1 MAPDTMINGIF
12 LNFFFKVILFALIAL
27 ILYGVVPDL
36 ALILILFVVWR
47 FSSLLAEALRKPV
60 SAGRLDSMRDG
71 LTRIYEKLTP
81 EQLASRAVALKF
93 DSRLSARELA
103 QAQVDKAAQRYQPPR
118 SKRELTA
125 EALGVIAFAILIP
138 LDIALYTS
146 DIFSFRASHHW
157 GWSGVTVVALC
168 LGLYAWPY
176 RALKSPDAS
185 DVRIWWWMLPFTI
198 ALLAMFHAV
207 QTRHPYLNPFNP
219 DRDRLAA
226 ERVLSLK
233 NNVVAGSYADW
244 VLRYGRQLD
253 QRGQSQQAIH
263 FYREGLRLDAN
274 DRAAASRLAQLEG
287 QSGVK
292 VDNQTA
298 PSSSVPYW
306 TADKP
311 VTKSPRQRIDSLL
324 EDVDGCTVVIVPVG
338 DISDNL
344 LDTVGYV
351 IHNELN
357 LPVCISPD
365 PVPLPPYTRKRGL
378 ATDPQWD
385 TDSLVGAFTNATP
398 AFPHA
403 PIKYLLITS
412 ADIYFQDANYVFSS
426 SGRWG
431 ALLSSARFAG
441 PNDDDSLLR
450 QRTAKQA
457 LCAILKSFDIPAST
471 DRDCVTS
478 YVRYLQEFDAKG
490 NRPDAETMKLFQQAV
505 AVMNQRWQN
514 YKAGAHAVVK

>member
-1 MAPDTMINGIF
+1 MINGIF
-12 LNFFFKVILFALIAL
+12 FRFLLKVILFAFIAL

-47 FSSLLAEALRKPV
+47 FSSLVVEAFRKPA
-60 SAGRLDSMRDG
+60 SAGQWDTMRDG
-71 LTRIYEKLTP
+71 LTRMYERFTP
-81 EQLASRAVALKF
+81 EQRAHRAIALKF

-103 QAQVDKAAQRYQPPR
+103 QAQVDKATQSYRPPR
-118 SKRELTA
+118 PKRELTA

-146 DIFSFRASHHW
+146 EIFSFRASHRW
-157 GWSGVTVVALC
+157 GWEGAIVAAIC
-168 LGLYAWPY
+168 LGLYAWPN

-185 DVRIWWWMLPFTI
+185 DVRIWWWVLPFAI

-233 NNVVAGSYADW
+233 NNVVAGYYADW
-244 VLRYGRQLD
+244 VLRYARELD
-253 QRGQSQQAIH
+253 QRGDTASAIH

-274 DRAAASRLAQLEG
+274 NHQAAMRLAQLES
-287 QSGVK
+287 QSGATVES
-292 VDNQTA
+292 QTI
-298 PSSSVPYW
+298 PSSSAPYW
-306 TADKP
+306 TAASP
-311 VTKSPRQRIDSLL
+311 VTKSPRQRIDSGL
-324 EDVDGCTVVIVPVG
+324 EDVEECTVVIVPVG
-338 DISDNL
+338 DVPDNL

-365 PVPLPPYTRKRGL
+365 PVPIPPYTRKRGL
-378 ATDPQWD
+378 ATEPQWD
-385 TDSLVGAFTNATP
+385 VDSLIRAFTNATP
-398 AFPHA
+398 VFPRA
-403 PIKYLLITS
+403 PVKFLLLTT
-412 ADIYFQDANYVFSS
+412 ADIYIQDANYVFSS
-426 SGRWG
+426 SSRWG
-431 ALLSSARFAG
+431 AVLSSARFAG
-441 PNDDDSLLR
+441 SNGDISVLR

-457 LCAILKSFDIPAST
+457 LCAMLKSFDIPAST
-471 DRDCVTS
+471 DRNCVTS
-478 YVRYLQEFDAKG
+478 YVRDLPEFDAKG

-505 AVMNQRWQN
+505 SVMNQRWLN
-514 YKAGAHAVVK
+514 YRAVDHTAAK